1 MFHRLIVV
9 ALLATVTPLAWSQD
23 QATVPATSQ
32 HAQPL
37 ARMDVPALY
46 RQVRPSLV
54 AVQYTWESELGR
66 REVIGAGVVVSED
79 GKVMTSLAL
88 VDQRIPDAQMTQ
100 FKILVPSDTSDV
112 EELDATFLGR
122 DERGDV
128 AFVQAKEPR
137 KWQPVRFVDRGV
149 EVGDPVWSVG
159 ILPKMAGYKAYI
171 VEGQVSA
178 RLRGEL
184 PQVLVSGQLASTG
197 SPVFNSA
204 GEAVG
209 FVNAQAEQPILLNE
223 PKTGLTAI
231 SRSPV
236 IFIASSAL
244 QQSISNSP
252 NGTPLQLPWL
262 GVIQMIG
269 LPKEVAEYFGL
280 KGQTAV
286 QLGDVIPGGPADRA
300 GMKAGQIITAING
313 SPIMRGDEPEE
324 LPMIM
329 RRQVLRMPVGQE
341 VKLTVLDP
349 RTRQSQV
356 ITMKLEERPKQQNLA
371 QRFYAEDLG
380 FSVRELVFMDAYSR
394 HLEPGGHGA
403 LVSLVK
409 PQGAAQSARL
419 EGNDM
424 VVELNGRE
432 VKDLEQFKKDYE
444 QFRKERPKDAVVL
457 VVLRE
462 GKNQTIRIE
471 PPQ

>member
-1 MFHRLIVV
+1 MNKCLIVV
-9 ALLATVTPLAWSQD
+9 AFLASMMPFTPLQAQET
-23 QATVPATSQ
+23 QATGATVPAS
-32 HAQPL
+32 

-46 RQVRPSLV
+46 QRVRPSLV

-79 GKVMTSLAL
+79 GKIMTSLAL
-88 VDQRIPDAQMTQ
+88 VDQRIPDDQMKQ
-100 FKILVPSDTSDV
+100 FKILIPSDKADV
-112 EELDATFLGR
+112 EEVEAQFLGR

-137 KWQPVRFVDRGV
+137 KWQPVRFVDRAV
-149 EVGDPVWSVG
+149 SVGDAVWSVG

-171 VEGQVSA
+171 MEGQVSA
-178 RLRGEL
+178 LLRGEL

-197 SPVFNSA
+197 SPVFNAA
-204 GEAVG
+204 GDAVG
-209 FVNAQAEQPILLNE
+209 FVNAQSEQPIILNE
-223 PKTGLTAI
+223 PKTGLTAV
-231 SRSPV
+231 SHSPV

-244 QQSISNSP
+244 LQSISDP
-252 NGTPLQLPWL
+252 PKGTPLQLPWL
-262 GVIQMIG
+262 GVIQMVG

-300 GMKAGQIITAING
+300 GMKPGQIITQVNG
-313 SPIMRGDEPEE
+313 SPIVRGDEPEE

-329 RRQVLRMPVGQE
+329 RRQILRMPVGQD

-356 ITMKLEERPKQQNLA
+356 ISMKLEERPKQPNLA
-371 QRFYAEDLG
+371 QRFFAEDLG
-380 FSVRELVFMDAYSR
+380 FSVREMVFMDAYTR
-394 HLEPGGHGA
+394 HLDPGAHGVLVA
-403 LVSLVK
+403 LVR
-409 PQGAAQSARL
+409 PQSAAQSARL

-432 VKDLEQFKKDYE
+432 VKDLAQFKKDYE
-444 QFRKERPKDAVVL
+444 QFRKDRPKDAVVT